1 MTAARADT
9 VSANTAAA
17 QAPGEEAWTAF
28 AALSSELMALLD
40 GDGRIVW
47 ANAAFERAT
56 GCAGEA
62 LQGRGLVSVLGIA
75 GAGGPWA
82 TVAECLQAR
91 RPLEPLELPW
101 RHPGGDTRW
110 GRLGL
115 QPLAGNEAGR
125 VAVCLHD
132 LSEQHRLADLLD
144 TAQEFGRL
152 GVWERKIPSGEGR
165 WDRHVFRFF
174 GIDPEGGTPH
184 FEVASQRIHP
194 DDRSAANYPESTL
207 RAGKYEARYRL
218 LLPDGSV
225 RRIHSQW
232 EVKNSPAGVPERT
245 VGIMVDD
252 THTYE
257 LAQAFNDTS
266 EQLRLAVDLGNI
278 AIWRQDLRTN
288 RFHYN
293 YRAYQV
299 LDIAPRP
306 EGLSLD
312 EVRAMIHP
320 DDLPR
325 VVAAASTA
333 LESDR
338 PVDMEARYRRA
349 DGSWRYVLTRRML
362 RRDVHG
368 QPLEFVG
375 VALDVTEQV
384 DKSRRANELAQ
395 RLEIATHS
403 AGVGVFSRDPD
414 TEEGEWN
421 AEMFRMMG
429 RQPELG
435 VPSRDEWIATI
446 IHPDDR
452 AAMRTV
458 REELLAAQDD
468 RHEQMYRILRPDGEV
483 RWMVNRARRVL
494 RNGRRMIFGITLD
507 VTDRVRTEA
516 ALRSANERVALTAR
530 SVGLGTWEW
539 DPATGDT
546 VWDEQMWRLRGRQP
560 RAEPPDEAERCEM
573 AHPEDSERVMAV
585 LERAVAQGRSAAYEF
600 RVVWPDGSVH
610 WLASRSTPMTGPE
623 GTGTR
628 YLGVNWDITDS
639 VSAEAARRD
648 KMVAQRES
656 EAKSQFLA
664 RMSHELR
671 TPLNAVLGFAQLLQL
686 DSAAA
691 SPEQRG
697 RVEHILA
704 AGEHLL
710 SLINDVLDLSS
721 LQSGQLKLDLQAVP
735 LAELVGEAMPL
746 VSALADS
753 AQVALRA
760 GSIDGVA
767 WGDRIRLRQVLINLL
782 TNAIKYNRAGG
793 QVMVESRVAGDQVAL
808 RVHDT
813 GRGLTRE
820 QRRHLFEPFNRLGI
834 EREGIEG
841 TGIGLAIVKTLVTR
855 MGGALDVQSELG
867 RGSMFEVRL
876 QRADAPPAVD
886 MPAPSAPAAPLPPPA
901 EPVRG
906 DVQAPARVAGAQ
918 LVYIEDNP
926 INVMLV
932 EELIASRPGLH
943 VVSEPNGERGVER
956 VRALRPD
963 LVLVDM
969 QLPDFD
975 GFEVLRRLR
984 AAPET
989 ATIPCIAVSANAM
1002 PDDIARA
1009 LAAGFVEYWTKPIN
1023 FGAFLRSIEALL
1035 HRRANPG

>member
-1 MTAARADT
+1 MTLRRADAP
-9 VSANTAAA
+9 SADTSAAE
-17 QAPGEEAWTAF
+17 PSGGEAWAAF
-28 AALSSELMALLD
+28 ASLSSELMALLD
-40 GDGRIVW
+40 RDGCILW
-47 ANAAFERAT
+47 ANAAFEQAT
-56 GCAGEA
+56 GCVAEE
-62 LQGRGLVSVLGIA
+62 LRGRPLVSVLGF
-75 GAGGPWA
+75 GADAGPWA
-82 TVAECLQAR
+82 GIAERLKAGR
-91 RPLEPLELPW
+91 AIEPTELPW
-101 RHPGGDTRW
+101 RHPSGDTRW
-110 GRLGL
+110 GRLRA
-115 QPLAGNEAGR
+115 QPLPDDEAGR
-125 VAVCLHD
+125 SAVCVQD
-132 LSEQHRLADLLD
+132 LTEQHRLAELLD

-174 GIDPEGGTPH
+174 GMSPEGGTPD
-184 FEVASQRIHP
+184 FEIASQRIHP
-194 DDRSAANYPESTL
+194 DDRAGANYPEST
-207 RAGKYEARYRL
+207 RQAGKYEARYRL

-232 EVKNSPAGVPERT
+232 EVKDSPAGVPERT

-362 RRDVHG
+362 RRDAQG

-375 VALDVTEQV
+375 VALDVTDQV

-429 RQPELG
+429 RPPELG
-435 VPSRDEWIATI
+435 VPSRDEWVDTI

-452 AAMRTV
+452 AAMRRV
-458 REELLAAQDD
+458 RDDLLEAKED
-468 RHEQMYRILRPDGEV
+468 RQEHLYRILRPDGEV

-560 RAEPPDEAERCEM
+560 RATPPTEAERCEM
-573 AHPEDSERVMAV
+573 AHPEDSDRVMAA
-585 LERAVAQGRSAAYEF
+585 LERSVAQGRSAAYEF

-639 VSAEAARRD
+639 VSAEAARRE
-648 KMVAQRES
+648 KLLAQRES

-671 TPLNAVLGFAQLLQL
+671 TPLNAVLGFAQLLQI
-686 DSAAA
+686 DGENASA
-691 SPEQRG
+691 EHRG

-721 LQSGQLKLDLQAVP
+721 LQSGQLKLDLQSVP
-735 LAELVGEAMPL
+735 LSELVAEAMPL
-746 VSALADS
+746 VTSLAE
-753 AQVALRA
+753 AFQVQLRA
-760 GSIDGVA
+760 GTIEGLA

-782 TNAIKYNRAGG
+782 TNAIKYNRPGG
-793 QVMVESRVAGDQVAL
+793 QVTIESRAAADQVSL

-813 GRGLTRE
+813 GRGLSRA
-820 QRRHLFEPFNRLGI
+820 QRLQLFEPFNRLGI
-834 EREGIEG
+834 ENEGIEG

-855 MGGALDVQSELG
+855 MGGAIEVQSEPG
-867 RGSMFEVRL
+867 QGSTFEVRL
-876 QRADAPPAVD
+876 QRADAPRDAGG
-886 MPAPSAPAAPLPPPA
+886 PLPPP
-901 EPVRG
+901 EPVC
-906 DVQAPARVAGAQ
+906 DPLAADAPVAGAQ

-926 INVMLV
+926 VNVMLV
-932 EELIASRPGLH
+932 EELIASRPGIAI
-943 VVSEPNGERGVER
+943 VSEPDGERGVAR
-956 VRALRPD
+956 VRALHPD

-1035 HRRANPG
+1035 NRRANPG